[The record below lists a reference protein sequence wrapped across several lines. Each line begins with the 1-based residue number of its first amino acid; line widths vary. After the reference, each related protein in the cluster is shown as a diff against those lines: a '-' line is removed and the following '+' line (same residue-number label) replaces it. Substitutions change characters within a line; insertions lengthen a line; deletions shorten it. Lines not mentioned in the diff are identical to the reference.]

1 MSGINTSEQ
10 TPPAKCIVFAVYYIG
25 RKGGQ
30 VNRYTCVK
38 EALLEAEFL
47 DPKVLDGNEEKF
59 IMLSKLNYLSRRM
72 SL

>member
-1 MSGINTSEQ
+1 M
-10 TPPAKCIVFAVYYIG
+10 FAVHYIG

-38 EALLEAEFL
+38 KALLEAEFF

-59 IMLSKLNYLSRRM
+59 IMLSKLNYLLRWM